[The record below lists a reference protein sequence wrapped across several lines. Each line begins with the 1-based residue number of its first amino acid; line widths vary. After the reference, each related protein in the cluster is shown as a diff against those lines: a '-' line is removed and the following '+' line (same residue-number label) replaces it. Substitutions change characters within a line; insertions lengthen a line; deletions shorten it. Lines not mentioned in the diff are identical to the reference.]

1 MSGQDD
7 PEAGAPKIMTVSSA
21 RDVLAGLIRDY
32 PLPECPTE
40 ARELRQ
46 RVPNYLNLC
55 GYLESVCPKNGRL
68 LSVECESGLLEMLL
82 KREYG
87 FESMAGISSS
97 PSPGLTRRLA
107 AFDIRIIP
115 CRVDRDPIPEKDG
128 AFTGILLPR
137 VREHLRSG
145 LPQALAECR
154 RVLTSGGRLV
164 LGTTH
169 VAEFGRGI
177 SLRKRNRM
185 AWSRDRSTL
194 LMGKPGNGERTGEP
208 TEREL
213 TRLLGEAG
221 FLIDKVCLVS
231 GRLRTWPSLF
241 SSLWPR
247 GGRQM
252 YFIARRP

>member
-7 PEAGAPKIMTVSSA
+7 PEAGAPKIMTASSA
-21 RDVLAGLIRDY
+21 GDVLAGLIRDH

-46 RVPNYLNLC
+46 RVPNYLDLC
-55 GYLESVCPKNGRL
+55 GYLESVCPKDGRL
-68 LSVECESGLLEMLL
+68 LSLECESGLLEILL

-87 FESMAGISSS
+87 FESIAGISSS

-107 AFDIRIIP
+107 AFDIRIIA
-115 CRVDRDPIPEKDG
+115 CRVDRDPIPEEDG
-128 AFTGILLPR
+128 ALTGILLPR

-145 LPQALAECR
+145 LPHALAECR
-154 RVLTSGGRLV
+154 RVLTSGGRLI

-169 VAEFGRGI
+169 VAEFGRGV
-177 SLRKRNRM
+177 SLRRRNRM
-185 AWSRDRSTL
+185 AWSQERTTLPMGNPRD
-194 LMGKPGNGERTGEP
+194 GEPTGEP
-208 TEREL
+208 TEREV

-221 FLIDKVCLVS
+221 FLIDKVRLVS
-231 GRLRTWPSLF
+231 GRLRMWPSVF

>member
-1 MSGQDD
+1 
-7 PEAGAPKIMTVSSA
+7 MTVSPA
-21 RDVLAGLIRDY
+21 LIEEELAGVVRDFPLLEHPSESKHLRRQIPRCLAVGGLI
-32 PLPECPTE
+32 
-40 ARELRQ
+40 AAQ
-46 RVPNYLNLC
+46 
-55 GYLESVCPKNGRL
+55 CPKDGRL
-68 LSVECESGLLEMLL
+68 LSVECESGLLEILL

-87 FESMAGISSS
+87 FESIAGISSS

-221 FLIDKVCLVS
+221 FLIDKVRLVS
-231 GRLRTWPSLF
+231 GRLRTWPSVF

-247 GGRQM
+247 GGRRM

>member
-1 MSGQDD
+1 
-7 PEAGAPKIMTVSSA
+7 
-21 RDVLAGLIRDY
+21 
-32 PLPECPTE
+32 
-40 ARELRQ
+40 
-46 RVPNYLNLC
+46 
-55 GYLESVCPKNGRL
+55 
-68 LSVECESGLLEMLL
+68 
-82 KREYG
+82 
-87 FESMAGISSS
+87 
-97 PSPGLTRRLA
+97 LTRRLA
-107 AFDIRIIP
+107 AFDIRIIL

-137 VREHLRSG
+137 VQEHLRSG

-154 RVLTSGGRLV
+154 RVLASGGRLV

-169 VAEFGRGI
+169 VAEFGSGVC
-177 SLRKRNRM
+177 LRKRGRM
-185 AWSRDRSTL
+185 AWSRGRSML

-221 FLIDKVCLVS
+221 FLIDNVRLVS
-231 GRLRTWPSLF
+231 GRLRAQPDLF
-241 SSLWPR
+241 GGLWPR